1 MPPIGNVI
9 DVIGADSRFSTL
21 VKLIKEANLGD
32 ELQKQGP
39 YTVFAPTDDVSNSR
53 LEFRDPG
60 VSAGK
65 TKVKKGP

>member
-1 MPPIGNVI
+1 M
-9 DVIGADSRFSTL
+9 DVLGADSRFSTL

-39 YTVFAPTDDVSNSR
+39 YTVFAPTNDVSDAR
-53 LEFRDPG
+53 LEFGETD

-65 TKVKKGP
+65 T